1 VRASGFRCPVC
12 RFMESEVLHM
22 TNDGFYMELKC
33 DNCGSVYFTIY
44 GEEIG
49 TLQPTPRQ
57 D

>member
-1 VRASGFRCPVC
+1 MC
-12 RFMESEVLHM
+12 RFTESEVLHM

-33 DNCGSVYFTIY
+33 ENCGSVYFTIY

-49 TLQPTPRQ
+49 TLQPAPRQ